1 MEYTNKLEKCLIHMQ
16 DDDIDDIF
24 DFLNDKDVFRSFGQ
38 ALEAF
43 VVKRMP
49 GSFGKTPREYVQ
61 KCLNDKK
68 IHMNVNTLKNWFSG
82 TRPKKGKQTRENLY
96 LIAFA
101 LELNA
106 DDTAE
111 LFQKVY
117 YDKAF
122 DIRDRAEFIYFYC
135 LSNRLDYQTA
145 CRMLSIV
152 EESDTTITPE
162 ESTIFTGNIVLD
174 AEQLQEE
181 MQVISY
187 IKKHPYN
194 FRIHNKQAK
203 KELNR
208 LIDRIR
214 ISNDDKE
221 ALQKYRQKVSA
232 EENKNSYNRR
242 VIPFPKC
249 ESVIMMECP
258 NNDMLYDMLV
268 YPGRNICSIPTMLDA
283 IIQVSSLNLEEY
295 EEAKKKAAT
304 NKERV
309 LKEQY
314 QMSMSQNKE
323 LAEEIRRNFPDR
335 KTFSKLSKQEPSFE
349 ELRKMIILL
358 FSYRFWVYQSYKKG
372 FLEHPEDALE
382 KFRADLNDLLYN
394 CSLPTLYSG
403 NPFDWLF
410 LYCTNTEDPLLTFRM
425 LFEIIYEQD
434 LEDF

>member
-1 MEYTNKLEKCLIHMQ
+1 MQ

-122 DIRDRAEFIYFYC
+122 DMRDRAEFIYFYC

-232 EENKNSYNRR
+232 EENKKRRYPRPKVAKTLNTDQYMELHAVQPDTDENQQKDVSQSQKEAQQKKRPPKNADRSSDEPEAGEGERPRHFRNENRR
-242 VIPFPKC
+242 
-249 ESVIMMECP
+249 
-258 NNDMLYDMLV
+258 
-268 YPGRNICSIPTMLDA
+268 GRGHRGRP
-283 IIQVSSLNLEEY
+283 EG
-295 EEAKKKAAT
+295 EAK
-304 NKERV
+304 
-309 LKEQY
+309 
-314 QMSMSQNKE
+314 
-323 LAEEIRRNFPDR
+323 AEEKPE
-335 KTFSKLSKQEPSFE
+335 EP
-349 ELRKMIILL
+349 
-358 FSYRFWVYQSYKKG
+358 
-372 FLEHPEDALE
+372 E
-382 KFRADLNDLLYN
+382 KV
-394 CSLPTLYSG
+394 
-403 NPFDWLF
+403 
-410 LYCTNTEDPLLTFRM
+410 
-425 LFEIIYEQD
+425 
-434 LEDF
+434 